1 MRMLN
6 MLSPHFVSGRVFAHA
21 NYAEKH
27 NKVPRKGDDAIL
39 KHGKV
44 VFIAQLLK
52 NLDITATT

>member
-27 NKVPRKGDDAIL
+27 NKVPRKGDDAIF
-39 KHGKV
+39 KHGKSCV
-44 VFIAQLLK
+44 HC
-52 NLDITATT
+52 TAA